1 MTVADFKPDSPL
13 TPEQELRA
21 ASLTRTQLH
30 AIDEA
35 LLSNIST
42 HWRKVARVVGTAMD
56 DPLLKKADLPDFFFA
71 QRIRKLVG
79 SNKLEYQ
86 GILENMTYSEVRLPR
101 RNR

>member
-1 MTVADFKPDSPL
+1 MTVADFEPDSPL

-21 ASLTRTQLH
+21 ASLTRTQLQ

-35 LLSNIST
+35 LMSNIST
-42 HWRKVARVVGTAMD
+42 HWRKVARVVSTTMD
-56 DPLLKKADLPDFFFA
+56 EPLLRKAGLPDVFFA

-86 GILENMTYSEVRLPR
+86 GMLENMRYSEVRLLR
-101 RNR
+101 